1 MSTGE
6 AFSCPVGGYLDN
18 GPGAAGPG
26 SRTVNCAS
34 SGDCMTKMKDCGI
47 KGSIKHCKV
56 EKLPWQY
63 LTLSFCLFA

>member
-6 AFSCPVGGYLDN
+6 VFSCPVDGWLDN

-26 SRTVNCAS
+26 SLTVSCAS

-56 EKLPWQY
+56 EKLP
-63 LTLSFCLFA
+63 